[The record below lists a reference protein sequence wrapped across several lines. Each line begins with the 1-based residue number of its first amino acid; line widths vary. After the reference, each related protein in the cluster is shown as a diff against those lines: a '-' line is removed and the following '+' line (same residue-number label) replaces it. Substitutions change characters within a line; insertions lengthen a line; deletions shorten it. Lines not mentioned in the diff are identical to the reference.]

1 MKRRK
6 YKGRKIY
13 KTKEKNYYDKSF
25 SGKLLSLFLTLILLG
40 GVGFIGYSVAEP
52 LLNFSKK
59 AGDTVSESVPEP
71 VTETVTALTSET
83 AQTATTYQTTTVSA
97 VRTTTASKVS
107 ATTSSYSD
115 TDSETV
121 TTSVQKKNSDDYR
134 ASSIPLSAV
143 RSIDALDSAL
153 FAIPAV
159 EDIEYIEVPLKVSG
173 GVICYNCTSQEARS
187 SNAIV
192 STLEIRD
199 IVTTIKNHGYKPSA
213 SVSTFD
219 DAVLPLRFPSCGY
232 TFRDDSLWLDKNGQP
247 HSSPFSDAAL
257 AYNSYVI
264 QEAAAAGFEK
274 IICTDFRIPEFSQEE
289 LKNLDSKFGDDSER
303 CTALVS
309 AFSFFKERASDFKAE
324 IYPQFNAE
332 DILLGRDEMFFS
344 KKLNTDK
351 IAVNIDIDNISG
363 TISDRTGIYE
373 FSGTPADMTE
383 KMLGLIKGE
392 IKGKKVTVRITGT
405 DCDWYSLYEA
415 GQKAAEI
422 GFGSF
427 IVG

>member
-25 SGKLLSLFLTLILLG
+25 GGKFFSLLLTLILLG
-40 GVGFIGYSVAEP
+40 GVAFIGYSFAEP
-52 LLNFSKK
+52 MLNFSKK
-59 AGDTVSESVPEP
+59 AGDTVSENLDSIVPETT
-71 VTETVTALTSET
+71 VSTETVTT
-83 AQTATTYQTTTVSA
+83 QTTSTTAS
-97 VRTTTASKVS
+97 TTTASKTTATTTS
-107 ATTSSYSD
+107 ATTAD
-115 TDSETV
+115 TEFQSWETTAV
-121 TTSVQKKNSDDYR
+121 TKKTGDYR
-134 ASSIPLSAV
+134 ASTVPVSAM
-143 RSIDALDSAL
+143 RSLESLDSAL
-153 FAIPAV
+153 FSIPSV
-159 EDIEYIEVPLKVSG
+159 EDIEYIEIPLKISG

-199 IVTTIKNHGYKPSA
+199 IISTIKNHGYKPA
-213 SVSTFD
+213 AVVSTFD
-219 DAVLPLRFPSCGY
+219 DAILPLRFASCGY

-274 IICTDFRIPEFSQEE
+274 IICTDFEIPEFSQEE
-289 LKNLDSKFGDDSER
+289 LKNLDSKFGNDSER

-309 AFSFFKERASDFKAE
+309 AFSFFREHSADFKAE
-324 IYPQFNAE
+324 IFPQFNAE
-332 DILLGRDEMFFS
+332 DILLSRDEMFFS

-351 IAVNIDIDNISG
+351 IAVNIDIDSISG

-392 IKGKKVTVRITGT
+392 LKGKKVTVRITGT

-415 GQKAAEI
+415 GQKAAEL

-427 IVG
+427 IIG